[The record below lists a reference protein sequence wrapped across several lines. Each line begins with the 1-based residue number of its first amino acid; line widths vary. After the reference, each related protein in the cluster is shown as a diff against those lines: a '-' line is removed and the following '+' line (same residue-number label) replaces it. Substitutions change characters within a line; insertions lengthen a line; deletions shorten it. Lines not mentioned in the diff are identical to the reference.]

1 MLSSELI
8 VDTRALDG
16 LRSEWDELAVAC
28 ALPLMAPAT
37 VMSWWRHLAPPGAEP
52 RSVAV
57 RDGKRLVGLA
67 PFYVT
72 RQGRQRVDYRL
83 PGIELAARL
92 SPLATPGRE
101 WEVAGAVAQALAT
114 ARPRPDLIALEG
126 HTVASGWP
134 AALRDSWPGAL
145 RPALRQY
152 VTQGAPTVS
161 LRQPSFEDWLGAKS
175 GNFRSQ
181 MRRMRR
187 QFVADGGVARVSTQD
202 TIAADIDTFM
212 RLHAAR
218 WQKRG
223 RSGIV
228 AMGEKY
234 SATIGEISRSHLED
248 GRFRLWILELQGTPI
263 SAQLFIGAAGEVA
276 YINGGWDERFAHLKP
291 AMLGILYAIEDA
303 FAHAHERID
312 LGAGALPY
320 KQRFADGSDPVAWNI
335 LVVPGS
341 RLPLTVIRT
350 APMLARS
357 ALRDKAKRAL
367 SVEQAERLRG
377 LRDKLTR

>member
-8 VDTRALDG
+8 VDARALDG
-16 LRSEWDELAVAC
+16 LRSEWDELAVVC

-37 VMSWWRHLAPPGAEP
+37 IMSWWRHLAPPSAEP

-57 RDGKRLVGLA
+57 RDGEQLIGLA

-72 RQGRQRVDYRL
+72 PKARQRVDYRL

-92 SPLATPGRE
+92 SPLSTPGRE
-101 WEVAGAVAQALAT
+101 WEVAGAVTQALAT

-126 HTVASGWP
+126 HPVASQWP

-145 RPALRQY
+145 RPVLRQY
-152 VTQGAPTVS
+152 VTQGAPTVF
-161 LRQPSFEDWLGAKS
+161 LGQPSFEDWLSGKS
-175 GNFRSQ
+175 ANFRSQ

-187 QFVADGGVARVSTQD
+187 RFVADGGVARVSTPD
-202 TIAADIDTFM
+202 TITADIDTFM

-218 WQKRG
+218 WEKRG

-234 SATIGEISRSHLED
+234 SATIDEISRSHLED
-248 GRFRLWILELQGTPI
+248 GRFRLWILEVQGTPI
-263 SAQLFIGAAGEVA
+263 SAQLFIGAGGEVA

-291 AMLGILYAIEDA
+291 AMLGILYAIEDS
-303 FAHAHERID
+303 FAHAHARMD

-320 KQRFADGSDPVAWNI
+320 KQRFADGSDPVAWNV

-377 LRDKLTR
+377 LRNKLAR

>member
-8 VDTRALDG
+8 VDARALDG

-28 ALPLMAPAT
+28 GLPLMAPAT
-37 VMSWWRHLAPPGAEP
+37 VMSWWRHLAPANAEP

-57 RDGKRLVGLA
+57 RDGKKLIGLA

-72 RQGRQRVDYRL
+72 PEERQRVDYRL

-92 SPLATPGRE
+92 SPLAAPGRE
-101 WEVAGAVAQALAT
+101 WEVAGEVAQVLAT
-114 ARPRPDLIALEG
+114 AHPRPDLIALEG
-126 HTVASGWP
+126 HPVASQWP

-145 RPALRQY
+145 RPPLRQY

-161 LRQPSFEDWLGAKS
+161 LGQPTFEGWLSGKS
-175 GNFRSQ
+175 ANFRSQ

-187 QFVADGGVARVSTQD
+187 QFVADGGVARVSTED
-202 TIAADIDTFM
+202 KIAADIDTFM

-218 WQKRG
+218 WEKRG

-228 AMGEKY
+228 AMGKKY
-234 SATIGEISRSHLED
+234 SATIHEISRSHLQD

-263 SAQLFIGAAGEVA
+263 SAQLFISAGSEVA

-291 AMLGILYAIEDA
+291 AILGILYAIEDA
-303 FAHAHERID
+303 FAHSLERMD

-320 KQRFADGSDPVAWNI
+320 KQRLADGSDPVAWNI

-367 SVEQAERLRG
+367 SVQQAERLRD

>member
-8 VDTRALDG
+8 IDVGALDG

-37 VMSWWRHLAPPGAEP
+37 VMAWWRHLAPPRAEP
-52 RSVAV
+52 RSVVV
-57 RDGKRLVGLA
+57 RDGKQLVGLA
-67 PFYVT
+67 PFYAVPG
-72 RQGRQRVDYRL
+72 GRQRVDYRL

-92 SPLATPGRE
+92 SPLATAGRE
-101 WEVAGAVAQALAT
+101 WEVAGEVTQALA
-114 ARPRPDLIALEG
+114 ASRPRPDLIALEG
-126 HTVASGWP
+126 HPIASQWP

-145 RPALRQY
+145 RPVLRQY

-161 LRQPSFEDWLGAKS
+161 LQQPTFEDWLSGKS
-175 GNFRSQ
+175 ANFRSQ

-187 QFVADGGVARVSTQD
+187 RFTADGGVARVSTQD
-202 TIAADIDTFM
+202 TIVADIDIFM
-212 RLHAAR
+212 SLHTAR
-218 WQKRG
+218 WEKRG
-223 RSGIV
+223 DSGIV
-228 AMGEKY
+228 AMGERY
-234 SATIGEISRSHLED
+234 TATIEEMARSHLKD
-248 GRFRLWILELQGTPI
+248 GRFRLWMLELQGTPI
-263 SAQLFIGAAGEVA
+263 SAQLFIGAGGEVA

-303 FAHAHERID
+303 FAHSHERMD

-341 RLPLTVIRT
+341 HLPLTVIRT

-357 ALRDKAKRAL
+357 ALRDKVKRAL
-367 SVEQAERLRG
+367 SAEQAERLRG

>member
-8 VDTRALDG
+8 VDVGALDG
-16 LRSEWDELAVAC
+16 LRSEWDELAVTC
-28 ALPLMAPAT
+28 ALPLMAPTT

-57 RDGKRLVGLA
+57 RDGERLVGLA
-67 PFYVT
+67 PFYVVPGSP
-72 RQGRQRVDYRL
+72 RRIDYRL

-92 SPLATPGRE
+92 SPLAVPGRE
-101 WEVAGAVAQALAT
+101 WEAAGVVAQALDKG
-114 ARPRPDLIALEG
+114 RPRPDLIALEG
-126 HTVASGWP
+126 HPVASQWP
-134 AALRDSWPGAL
+134 AALRESWPGAL
-145 RPALRQY
+145 RPVLRQY

-161 LRQPSFEDWLGAKS
+161 LGQPTFEDWLTGKS
-175 GNFRSQ
+175 ANFRSQ

-187 QFVADGGVARVSTQD
+187 QFVADGGVARVSTPD

-218 WQKRG
+218 WEKRG
-223 RSGIV
+223 HSGIV

-234 SATIGEISRSHLED
+234 SATIDEISRSHLQD
-248 GRFRLWILELQGTPI
+248 DRFRLWILELHGKPI
-263 SAQLFIGAAGEVA
+263 SAQLFIGAGGEVA

-303 FAHAHERID
+303 FAHSHERMD

-320 KQRFADGSDPVAWNI
+320 KQRFADGNDPVAWNI

-341 RLPLTVIRT
+341 RLPLTVVRT

-377 LRDKLTR
+377 LRDKLAR